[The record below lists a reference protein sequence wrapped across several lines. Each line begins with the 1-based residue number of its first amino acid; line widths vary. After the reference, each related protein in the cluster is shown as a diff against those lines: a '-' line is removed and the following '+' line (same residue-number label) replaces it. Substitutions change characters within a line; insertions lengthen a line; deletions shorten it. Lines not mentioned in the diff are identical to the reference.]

1 MSEIALKIAEQTNNN
16 SRFNLASIKELIA
29 LLNDQKKEYTNLSY
43 KANGSFALVLKAT
56 LNG

>member
-29 LLNDQKKEYTNLSY
+29 LLND
-43 KANGSFALVLKAT
+43 
-56 LNG
+56 